1 MATTNISPLFQ
12 PLRIGSI
19 DLPNRIVMAP
29 MTRNRAGEG
38 NVPGPLMAEYYGQR
52 ASAGLIIT
60 EASQVSPQGVGYPA
74 TPGIHTPE
82 QVAGWRGVTNAV
94 HDRGGRIFLQLWHV
108 GRISHPGLQPD
119 GQLPVAPSAVRPGG
133 DAFTYEGPQPFV
145 TPRALETE
153 EIAGIVEDY
162 RAAAQNAK
170 EAGFDGVEIHAAN
183 GYLLDQFLRDGTN
196 RRTDA
201 YGGSLEYRVRLLIQ
215 VLEAVASVWK
225 SSRIGVRFSPV
236 NSFNDMTDSDPQRTF
251 TFAAEMIAGLRL
263 AYLHVVETDIG
274 GQTHDPEVFDFGRLR
289 GVFGGVYIA
298 NGGYDRQR
306 AERALVE
313 GRADL
318 ISFGQSYLANP
329 DLPERFALS
338 APLNRPDQS
347 TFYGGGEKGYTDYPY
362 LAIEEPE
369 S

>member
-1 MATTNISPLFQ
+1 
-12 PLRIGSI
+12 
-19 DLPNRIVMAP
+19 
-29 MTRNRAGEG
+29 
-38 NVPGPLMAEYYGQR
+38 
-52 ASAGLIIT
+52 
-60 EASQVSPQGVGYPA
+60 
-74 TPGIHTPE
+74 
-82 QVAGWRGVTNAV
+82 
-94 HDRGGRIFLQLWHV
+94 
-108 GRISHPGLQPD
+108 
-119 GQLPVAPSAVRPGG
+119 
-133 DAFTYEGPQPFV
+133 
-145 TPRALETE
+145 
-153 EIAGIVEDY
+153 
-162 RAAAQNAK
+162 
-170 EAGFDGVEIHAAN
+170 
-183 GYLLDQFLRDGTN
+183 
-196 RRTDA
+196 
-201 YGGSLEYRVRLLIQ
+201 
-215 VLEAVASVWK
+215 
-225 SSRIGVRFSPV
+225 
-236 NSFNDMTDSDPQRTF
+236 
-251 TFAAEMIAGLRL
+251 MIAGLRL

-274 GQTHDPEVFDFGRLR
+274 GQTHDPEVFDFGQLR